1 MTVRT
6 ILLPV
11 PVDDPKESVMG
22 SAAGVAKA
30 TEAHLVGMAVVPRDR
45 DAHKT
50 TVAAEQMAH
59 PQRAAEL
66 ARAAANRAE
75 EASARSEAV
84 RGLFESIC
92 AQHGVSFREDAEPD
106 GAALPSASW
115 VECDEGVEEIART
128 YAPAHDLVVAGSGA
142 VGRFE
147 QDLARAVLRTGGRPV
162 LLAPVRFEGDLGG
175 KVVIAWDG
183 SPECWRTV
191 AAALPFLQRAS
202 RVTALSVEDGAASR
216 AATERLDRY
225 LAWHGIDSSA
235 KSLRPG
241 ARKADDAILSEA
253 SELGADLLLMGAREP
268 GGLGR
273 LFGRSVADS
282 VLGRVAATPVLM
294 GH

>member
-11 PVDDPKESVMG
+11 PVSEPKESVLE

-30 TEAHLVGMAVVPRDR
+30 AEAHLVGMAVVPRDR
-45 DAHKT
+45 DAQKT
-50 TVAAEQMAH
+50 TVAAEHMAQ
-59 PQRAAEL
+59 PRRAAEL
-66 ARAAANRAE
+66 ARAAANRVE
-75 EASARSEAV
+75 ETSARSETV
-84 RGLFESIC
+84 KGLFESIC
-92 AQHGVSFREDAEPD
+92 TRHGVSFRDDAVLD
-106 GAALPSASW
+106 ADALPSASW
-115 VECDEGVEEIART
+115 VECDEDAEEIARI
-128 YAPAHDLVVAGSGA
+128 YAPAYDLVVAGSGV

-147 QDLARAVLRTGGRPV
+147 HDLARAVLRTGGRPV

-175 KVVIAWDG
+175 KVVIAWDA

-202 RVTALSVEDGAASR
+202 RVTALSVENGAAGR

-225 LAWHGIDSSA
+225 LAWHGVDSSA

-282 VLGRVAATPVLM
+282 VLGRVAATPVLI